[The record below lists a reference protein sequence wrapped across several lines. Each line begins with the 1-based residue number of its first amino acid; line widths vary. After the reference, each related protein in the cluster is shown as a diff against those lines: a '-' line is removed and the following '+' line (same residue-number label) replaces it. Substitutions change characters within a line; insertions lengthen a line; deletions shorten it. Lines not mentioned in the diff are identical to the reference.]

1 MHVLT
6 AAHDFYPD
14 PGSGGTGR
22 YVYETARRLV
32 DRGHRVSV
40 VTRRRGDVPARESVE
55 GVDVHRYDLEVAERA
70 GPAVLAQ
77 LPGAAA
83 TVADHVSAIADRS
96 PVDVLSAQG
105 PMTSLLVDRHVG
117 DAAARVPTFH
127 SPWPTEYRI
136 RTRNERWE
144 PRRRLNSTIRWH
156 AERTLL
162 AGADHAVTLSEFMGG
177 ELRETYGLDLDASVV
192 PGGVDAERY
201 TPEAGSGEAGSSEAG
216 SADRI
221 DSGAPAF
228 LTVRRLAE
236 RMGHEPLLRAFAA
249 VVERHPEAHLYVA
262 GDGPLRGRLDRL
274 AASLG
279 LDDHVTFLGYVP
291 DPALP
296 SVYAS
301 ADVFVLPTT
310 ELEGFGLATLEAL
323 ASGLPV
329 FATPV
334 GGSVEVLSDL
344 AGGPA
349 IPAPTLAA
357 SADAGAL
364 ADGLDAWAGVS
375 EEALAEAG
383 RAARRYARERYP
395 WERTVDGLVSIYRE
409 AASIE
414 TALAGPSDADQS
426 AAERR
431 PVPR

>member
-32 DRGHRVSV
+32 ERGHRVSV
-40 VTRRRGDVPARESVE
+40 ITRRRGDVPARESIR
-55 GVDVHRYDLEVAERA
+55 GIDVHRYDLEVAERV
-70 GPAVLAQ
+70 GPAVVAQ
-77 LPGAAA
+77 LPDAAA
-83 TVADHVSAIADRS
+83 TVADHASAIVDGS

-105 PMTSLLVDRHVG
+105 PVTSLLVDRHV
-117 DAAARVPTFH
+117 DDDVARVPTFH

-136 RTRNERWE
+136 RTRNERWG
-144 PRRRLNSTIRWH
+144 PRRRLNAAIRWH
-156 AERTLL
+156 AERTLI
-162 AGADHAVTLSEFMGG
+162 AGADHVVTLSDFMRG
-177 ELRETYGLDLDASVV
+177 ELLETYGLDLDAAVV

-201 TPEAGSGEAGSSEAG
+201 GPEAASADGG
-216 SADRI
+216 SAGQLDA
-221 DSGAPAF
+221 GAPAF

-249 VVERHPEAHLYVA
+249 VVEEHPEAHLYVA
-262 GDGPLRGRLDRL
+262 GDGPLRGRLERL

-329 FATPV
+329 LATPV

-344 AGGPA
+344 AGDPS

-364 ADGLDAWAGVS
+364 ADGMDAWAAVS

-383 RAARRYARERYP
+383 RVARRYARQRYP

-409 AASIE
+409 AASVE
-414 TALAGPSDADQS
+414 SAPADLPPAGQPTAGPS
-426 AAERR
+426 
-431 PVPR
+431 PR